1 LGVNPGTVSR
11 ALTNFPGISE
21 ETRRRV
27 WEVADREGFRPRPIS
42 RRAVSI
48 AALIQT
54 QKEGLDL
61 LSPYTDAVLEGMWE
75 YAQTAN
81 VEMAF
86 FSGSVADLNERGLI
100 RRMGR
105 RGIDGV
111 VVINSNDDSR
121 YLKSLRSKRFPYCC
135 VMSAPDGFEDS
146 LVSVDNRQVGFRA
159 ATHLLELGHRRVAV
173 FIGAVHFKA
182 HQDRL
187 EGVRR
192 AFAKAGIPLD
202 KTLIVQGSAD
212 YADGFAFGCGGV
224 RQLFRDKR
232 DVTAI
237 FTMDT
242 QEAIGAI
249 RGLSEAGKSVP
260 ADVSVVTC
268 DDSPLAANMIP
279 ALTVMDI
286 PNRRLGYDAMRRVHA
301 SLESG
306 ATPSLPPALEV
317 DIIVRESS
325 VGKR

>member
-1 LGVNPGTVSR
+1 
-11 ALTNFPGISE
+11 
-21 ETRRRV
+21 
-27 WEVADREGFRPRPIS
+27 
-42 RRAVSI
+42 
-48 AALIQT
+48 
-54 QKEGLDL
+54 
-61 LSPYTDAVLEGMWE
+61 
-75 YAQTAN
+75 
-81 VEMAF
+81 
-86 FSGSVADLNERGLI
+86 
-100 RRMGR
+100 
-105 RGIDGV
+105 
-111 VVINSNDDSR
+111 
-121 YLKSLRSKRFPYCC
+121 
-135 VMSAPDGFEDS
+135 
-146 LVSVDNRQVGFRA
+146 
-159 ATHLLELGHRRVAV
+159 
-173 FIGAVHFKA
+173 
-182 HQDRL
+182 
-187 EGVRR
+187 
-192 AFAKAGIPLD
+192 
-202 KTLIVQGSAD
+202 
-212 YADGFAFGCGGV
+212 
-224 RQLFRDKR
+224 LFRDKR